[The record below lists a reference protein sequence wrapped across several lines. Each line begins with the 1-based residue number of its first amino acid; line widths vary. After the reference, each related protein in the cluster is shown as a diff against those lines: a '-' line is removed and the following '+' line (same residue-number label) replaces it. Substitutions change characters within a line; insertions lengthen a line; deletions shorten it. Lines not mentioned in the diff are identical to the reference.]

1 MNINH
6 ENTSSGFSPSTA
18 WGRRLDNDL
27 MVYDQS
33 NKRIDNV
40 RFFREEKENSS
51 EHLIFL
57 MIPKTHTYTQ
67 EKRVAYRVA
76 IATTEPRIGFA
87 NSGDT

>member
-1 MNINH
+1 MF
-6 ENTSSGFSPSTA
+6 GFFEKK
-18 WGRRLDNDL
+18 
-27 MVYDQS
+27 
-33 NKRIDNV
+33 KRILLNISY
-40 RFFREEKENSS
+40 FY
-51 EHLIFL
+51 